1 MEEQGQPVTN
11 SRAQEIT
18 CPQCGRYVGPLPR
31 CPHCGARQ
39 PQRISLRALR
49 IAAMLLATVGLFLLW
64 LMAIHRDIPLIKIAD
79 IQPTMNFA
87 LVRVAG
93 KATGD
98 ARTFREAGKIR
109 SLRFTV
115 NDGTGDLAIN
125 AYGKPAE
132 QMALFDRIPRADD
145 AVEVAGSLSVGA
157 DDNVSLRLQSGDALK
172 LKHAEKVMPPVAN
185 ASNVVAG
192 AEVVVTGVVTR
203 AIAPRSG
210 SRAPHVVNV
219 RDANTEQQL
228 VIWSTVFEK
237 IIKHDFLVPGA
248 TIRAKVTAET
258 YKGKL
263 QLKLG
268 RAADL
273 EIFPAPVAPAATNAP
288 PEVAK
293 P

>member
-1 MEEQGQPVTN
+1 MDEHSQAQSNV
-11 SRAQEIT
+11 QEII
-18 CPQCGRYVGPLPR
+18 CQQCGRYVGPLPR

-49 IAAMLLATVGLFLLW
+49 LAAVGLATVGLFLLW

-93 KATGD
+93 QATGD

-125 AYGKPAE
+125 AYGKAAE
-132 QMALFDRIPRADD
+132 QMALYDRIPRAGDP
-145 AVEVAGSLSVGA
+145 VEVTGSLTIGA
-157 DDNVSLRLQSGDALK
+157 DENVSLRMQSGDALK
-172 LKHAEKVMPPVAN
+172 LQRAAKVTPPLAN
-185 ASNVVAG
+185 VTNVVEG
-192 AEVVVTGVVTR
+192 AQVVVTGAVTR
-203 AIAPRSG
+203 IVTPRSG
-210 SRAPHVVNV
+210 SRAPYVVTV
-219 RDANTEQQL
+219 RAAAGERQL
-228 VIWSTVFEK
+228 VIWSSVFEK
-237 IIKHDFLVPGA
+237 IEQRERLVPGA
-248 TIRAKVTAET
+248 ALRAKVTAET
-258 YKGKL
+258 YKGQK

-273 EIFPAPVAPAATNAP
+273 EILPPPAATNPAP
-288 PEVAK
+288 EAAK